1 MGVAFNR
8 AIPYFIKIMIDKKTH
23 EMLSSLTG
31 TVFAA
36 IFPAVWI
43 YWIVTEGLEDEQLMM
58 ALFYLVITLGLIQI
72 PFFIGL
78 LIGSVFWAFFLNE

>member
-1 MGVAFNR
+1 MAFNR

-58 ALFYLVITLGLIQI
+58 AVFYLVITLGLIQI

>member
-1 MGVAFNR
+1 MAFNR
-8 AIPYFIKIMIDKKTH
+8 AIPYFIKIMIDEKTH

-31 TVFAA
+31 IVFAA

-43 YWIVTEGLEDEQLMM
+43 YWILTEGLGGEELMI
-58 ALFYLVITLGLIQI
+58 AIFYLVITLGLIQI

-78 LIGSVFWAFFLNE
+78 LVGSVFWAFFLRR

>member
-1 MGVAFNR
+1 VAFNR

-58 ALFYLVITLGLIQI
+58 AVFYLVITLGLIQI

>member
-1 MGVAFNR
+1 
-8 AIPYFIKIMIDKKTH
+8 MIDKKTH

-58 ALFYLVITLGLIQI
+58 AVFYLVITLGLIQI

>member
-1 MGVAFNR
+1 MAFNR

>member
-1 MGVAFNR
+1 MAFNR

-58 ALFYLVITLGLIQI
+58 AIFYLVITLGLIQI

>member
-1 MGVAFNR
+1 
-8 AIPYFIKIMIDKKTH
+8 MIDDKTH

-31 TVFAA
+31 IVFAV

-43 YWIVTEGLEDEQLMM
+43 YWILTEGLKGEELMM
-58 ALFYLVITLGLIQI
+58 AIFYLVITLGLIQL

-78 LIGSVFWAFFLNE
+78 LVGSVFWAFFLRR